1 MKYFVLAGLVSLAA
15 ESLATPPLYVVRES
29 ATGKSELIVTLSLPK
44 GDGQPRKLVTRAP
57 LLGLNAQVQSPRC
70 GKREL
75 RQDGAGAWVVPGK
88 CVEVVWTVRAKLVP
102 NAGADVSQQATLRF
116 SNPSWFLFSEPA
128 SLLRLQSDNGPS
140 TITLK
145 TTSLESSGLGAT

>member
-1 MKYFVLAGLVSLAA
+1 M
-15 ESLATPPLYVVRES
+15 PN
-29 ATGKSELIVTLSLPK
+29 
-44 GDGQPRKLVTRAP
+44 Q
-57 LLGLNAQVQSPRC
+57 
-70 GKREL
+70 
-75 RQDGAGAWVVPGK
+75 

-116 SNPSWFLFSEPA
+116 NNPSWFLFSEPA